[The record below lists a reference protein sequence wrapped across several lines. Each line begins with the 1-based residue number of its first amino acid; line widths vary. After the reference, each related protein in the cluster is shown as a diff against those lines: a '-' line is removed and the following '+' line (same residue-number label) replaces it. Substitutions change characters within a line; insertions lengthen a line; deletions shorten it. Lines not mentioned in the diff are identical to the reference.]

1 MNDIEIWQNINEGD
15 KKAFEALYR
24 LYYSPLFH
32 YALSLQ
38 YDEELVKDCLQ
49 DLFLKIF
56 TSSKKMN
63 ASPYIKAYLF
73 KSLRNALIDK
83 SKSVNKFEFTEE
95 HLLDLEISDTTFD
108 QIFEFGDDEIVAMNK
123 LSRSIKKLSEN
134 QKTAL
139 YLKYIQEFSWKE
151 MSSTLDI
158 SEQSCMN
165 LIGRT
170 ILKLRKLIVS

>member
-1 MNDIEIWQNINEGD
+1 MTDIEIWKKINKGD

-24 LYYSPLFH
+24 LYFSPLLH

-56 TSSKKMN
+56 ISSQKMN

-83 SKSVNKFEFTEE
+83 SKLVSKLDFTGEY
-95 HLLDLEISDTTFD
+95 LLNLEISDTRFD
-108 QIFEFGDDEIVAMNK
+108 HIFQFSDDEVITMNK
-123 LSRSIKKLSEN
+123 LSHSLEKLSEN
-134 QKTAL
+134 QRTAL

-170 ILKLRKLIVS
+170 IQKLRKLILQ